1 MLQAALLSVTE
12 ASRVSKQNEMVKTK
26 ALSKRID
33 RSFKNLAAFSD
44 EILVR
49 CPHCH
54 QQAAILSDVPSNSV
68 PYPCPAPKARFACSS
83 CYKSIKE
90 DAWYG
95 PVAIAPVNAQCGH
108 CGSALESAWRI
119 VKEYKSKMEVTCT
132 ACGQARLYD
141 TAYKRTYANSQQ
153 ASDPYFGLPLWLQA
167 PFGSH
172 TVWAYNRKHLAY
184 LKEYVQAKLRES
196 ASGGRHALTWK
207 LPNFIKLAKNRD
219 GILKIIARLE
229 KNG

>member
-1 MLQAALLSVTE
+1 
-12 ASRVSKQNEMVKTK
+12 
-26 ALSKRID
+26 
-33 RSFKNLAAFSD
+33 
-44 EILVR
+44 
-49 CPHCH
+49 
-54 QQAAILSDVPSNSV
+54 
-68 PYPCPAPKARFACSS
+68 
-83 CYKSIKE
+83 
-90 DAWYG
+90 
-95 PVAIAPVNAQCGH
+95 
-108 CGSALESAWRI
+108 
-119 VKEYKSKMEVTCT
+119 MEVTCT

-141 TAYKRTYANSQQ
+141 TTCKRTYANSQQ

-172 TVWAYNRKHLAY
+172 TVWAYNRKHLNY